1 LNAYDGR
8 VETYSDYE
16 QAKARSNELQT
27 DLTAYA
33 DKIQHSCSNY
43 PAINFDGMKMTLKYT
58 DTSSTPP
65 QEEELEIELTEDG
78 DFQIDGRRQ
87 GNIFE

>member
-1 LNAYDGR
+1 
-8 VETYSDYE
+8 
-16 QAKARSNELQT
+16 
-27 DLTAYA
+27 
-33 DKIQHSCSNY
+33 
-43 PAINFDGMKMTLKYT
+43 MKMTLKYT